1 MKRNEGPFGKS
12 GIDEEKFS
20 VGNAPGICTEGEA
33 IVSSSRGTDRAVEE
47 VKPRAMLCL
56 GIAFPGV

>member
-1 MKRNEGPFGKS
+1 MTAAVVKKTEGPFGKS

-33 IVSSSRGTDRAVEE
+33 IVDDDSWGGTDQVVEE
-47 VKPRAMLCL
+47 VKLRGMAKP
-56 GIAFPGV
+56 